1 MPDPEPANTKISM
14 EMNSASA
21 ALSASGWLASL
32 GVPNAI
38 LLIGILLNLS
48 LFSTFAQA
56 RSSVFYLEAVLL
68 PFFLSNSYSRV
79 TLSLY
84 IHLK

>member
-14 EMNSASA
+14 EMNSANA

-38 LLIGILLNLS
+38 LLIGILMNLS
-48 LFSTFAQA
+48 LVSTFAQ
-56 RSSVFYLEAVLL
+56 SPKHCV
-68 PFFLSNSYSRV
+68 
-79 TLSLY
+79 
-84 IHLK
+84 

>member
-48 LFSTFAQA
+48 LFSNFCSSAKLCFLF
-56 RSSVFYLEAVLL
+56 RSCLVA
-68 PFFLSNSYSRV
+68 FLS
-79 TLSLY
+79 
-84 IHLK
+84 